1 MLKTIAIGTLM
12 IVLTTAIHATC
23 MVITL
28 RVLERRT
35 GHRRMALKSQR
46 LLVVSGTVLLFFAAA
61 LLEVSVWAA
70 AFVILGAIS
79 GIEPAL
85 YFSMV
90 TYTTLGY
97 GDILLSEQWRLLA
110 SFEAANGI
118 MMFGWTTALVIAV
131 VQRTYAEELQHAY
144 RKEDS

>member
-1 MLKTIAIGTLM
+1 MLKNIAIGTLL
-12 IVLTTAIHATC
+12 ILLTTAIHATC
-23 MVITL
+23 MMITL
-28 RVLERRT
+28 RMLEHRT
-35 GHRRMALKSQR
+35 GRRRMASQPQR
-46 LLVVSGTVLLFFAAA
+46 LAVVSGTVLLFFAAA
-61 LLEVSVWAA
+61 LIEVSIWAVV
-70 AFVILGAIS
+70 FLVLGAIS

-97 GDILLSEQWRLLA
+97 GEIVLGEQWRLLA

-131 VQRTYAEELQHAY
+131 VQRAYGSELQHAY

>member
-1 MLKTIAIGTLM
+1 MLENIAIGTLM
-12 IVLTTAIHATC
+12 IVLTTAIHAMC

-28 RVLERRT
+28 RVLELRT

-46 LLVVSGTVLLFFAAA
+46 LLDVSGTILLFFAAA

-79 GIEPAL
+79 GLEPAL

-131 VQRTYAEELQHAY
+131 VQRTYAKELQRAY
-144 RKEDS
+144 REEDS

>member
-12 IVLTTAIHATC
+12 IVLTTAIHAMC

-35 GHRRMALKSQR
+35 GHRRMTLKSQR

-79 GIEPAL
+79 GLEPAL

-131 VQRTYAEELQHAY
+131 VQRTYAKELQRAY
-144 RKEDS
+144 RIEDS

>member
-1 MLKTIAIGTLM
+1 MLTNIAVGTLL
-12 IVLTTAIHATC
+12 IVLTTAIHAMC

-28 RVLERRT
+28 RVLEHRT
-35 GHRRMALKSQR
+35 GRRRMASKSQR
-46 LLVVSGTVLLFFAAA
+46 LFVVSGTILLFFAAA
-61 LLEVSVWAA
+61 LVEVSVWAA
-70 AFVILGAIS
+70 AFVILGAIA
-79 GIEPAL
+79 GLEPAL

-97 GDILLSEQWRLLA
+97 GDVLLGEQWRLLS

-131 VQRTYAEELQHAY
+131 VQRTYAKELQRAY